1 MSHFDHATALALGL
15 DRWAE
20 PKPMKTHELELMH
33 RTHFEQGRRTGP
45 VSGNRPGRRR
55 WFGTFRP
62 GFLSKFLYL

>member
-1 MSHFDHATALALGL
+1 MSHYDHATALALGL

-45 VSGNRPGRRR
+45 VSGYRLWRMKWPAALRPGI
-55 WFGTFRP
+55 
-62 GFLSKFLYL
+62 LSRT